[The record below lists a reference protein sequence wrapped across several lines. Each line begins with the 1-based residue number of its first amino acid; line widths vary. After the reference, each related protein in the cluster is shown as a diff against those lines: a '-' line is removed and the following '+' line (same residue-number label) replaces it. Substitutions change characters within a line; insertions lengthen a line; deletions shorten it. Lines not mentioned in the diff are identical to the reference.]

1 MKVALIGA
9 TGFVGNA
16 ILNELTDRNYNV
28 VAIARNTDKI
38 ENNSDTI
45 EKINADV
52 FNSEDISKAIS
63 GADLVISAYNPG
75 WTNPNIADE
84 YRKGAESIQ
93 KAVENSD
100 VKRLIVIGGA
110 GTLKIDGNYLVDGA
124 DFSKDIYPAANSVRN
139 YFVENLSKNETLDWE
154 FFSPAIEM
162 YNGNGLTKTG
172 NYRYGSDAP
181 VFNAEGRS
189 LLSVEDLAVAVVDEV
204 ENKQFIRKQFTAGY

>member
-16 ILNELTDRNYNV
+16 ILNELTDRNYYV

-162 YNGNGLTKTG
+162 YNGNGLTKTK

-181 VFNAEGRS
+181 VFNAEGSS

>member
-1 MKVALIGA
+1 MKVVLIGA

-162 YNGNGLTKTG
+162 YNGNGLTKTK

>member
-16 ILNELTDRNYNV
+16 ILNELTDRNYYV

-162 YNGNGLTKTG
+162 YNGNGLTKTK

>member
-28 VAIARNTDKI
+28 VAIARNTNKI

-162 YNGNGLTKTG
+162 YNGNGLTKTE

>member
-16 ILNELTDRNYNV
+16 ILNELTDRNYYV

-162 YNGNGLTKTG
+162 YNGNGLSKTG

>member
-162 YNGNGLTKTG
+162 YNGNGLTKTK